1 MAAVSDDDDGV
12 KNKELPGIEF
22 KKSRR
27 TKSLTGTSLASIESL
42 SMPLVCILSYSMKL
56 VLNFFP
62 PPVDF
67 GLVCAS
73 CQCQVQ
79 EVVLSADIRCSEC
92 QKRVA
97 DMMSKLNGEIS
108 VYGFLLSYLI
118 SSSCFTIALGCFSE
132 HLARGIFEPV
142 LPHAVLLPAKK

>member
-1 MAAVSDDDDGV
+1 MMMMGLKTRSFQ
-12 KNKELPGIEF
+12 ELN
-22 KKSRR
+22 SRNQEELSR
-27 TKSLTGTSLASIESL
+27 LLELALLPLNHYPCLLFVFSL
-42 SMPLVCILSYSMKL
+42 ILWSWFWIFSH
-56 VLNFFP
+56 

>member
-1 MAAVSDDDDGV
+1 MAAVSDDDDDGV

-42 SMPLVCILSYSMKL
+42 SMPLV
-56 VLNFFP
+56 
-62 PPVDF
+62 
-67 GLVCAS
+67 
-73 CQCQVQ
+73 Q

-97 DMMSKLNGEIS
+97 DMMSKLNETES
-108 VYGFLLSYLI
+108 VLVNVSEKKVTLTSRYPVVVEVSKRQITAVRRNPLQKIAIIKRIFG
-118 SSSCFTIALGCFSE
+118 SSS
-132 HLARGIFEPV
+132 R
-142 LPHAVLLPAKK
+142 

>member
-1 MAAVSDDDDGV
+1 MFGKSRSNVMAAVSDDDDGV

-62 PPVDF
+62 PPGGF
-67 GLVCAS
+67 WLSLCFLPMPGPGS
-73 CQCQVQ
+73 CSISGYS
-79 EVVLSADIRCSEC
+79 VL
-92 QKRVA
+92 
-97 DMMSKLNGEIS
+97 
-108 VYGFLLSYLI
+108 
-118 SSSCFTIALGCFSE
+118 
-132 HLARGIFEPV
+132 
-142 LPHAVLLPAKK
+142 